1 MCRKPYQGYG
11 TTRFQQTQSLSCR
24 LTTDDDDDDDDDEG
38 FKKKKKMKMESC
50 WLMSYGFFLIYTSG
64 FIEQRRNFM
73 MREGFFFFLFCFGG
87 FFGFGFVFG

>member
-24 LTTDDDDDDDDDEG
+24 LTTDDDDDDEEEEEKEDDDDDDDEG

-50 WLMSYGFFLIYTSG
+50 
-64 FIEQRRNFM
+64 
-73 MREGFFFFLFCFGG
+73 
-87 FFGFGFVFG
+87 

>member
-24 LTTDDDDDDDDDEG
+24 LTTDDDDDDEEEEEKEDDDDDEG

-50 WLMSYGFFLIYTSG
+50 
-64 FIEQRRNFM
+64 
-73 MREGFFFFLFCFGG
+73 
-87 FFGFGFVFG
+87 

>member
-24 LTTDDDDDDDDDEG
+24 LTTDDDDDDEEEEETEDDDDDEG

-50 WLMSYGFFLIYTSG
+50 
-64 FIEQRRNFM
+64 
-73 MREGFFFFLFCFGG
+73 
-87 FFGFGFVFG
+87 